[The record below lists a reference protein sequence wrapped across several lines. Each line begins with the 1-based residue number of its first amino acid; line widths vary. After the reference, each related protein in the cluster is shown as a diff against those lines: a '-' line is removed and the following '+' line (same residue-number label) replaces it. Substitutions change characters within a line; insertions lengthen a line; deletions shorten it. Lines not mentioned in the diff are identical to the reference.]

1 MKFCEECGAQ
11 LEENALFCENCGAR
25 CGAGQS
31 PDAAGTAK
39 QDKRKSAV
47 LPAVIIGIAVLAL
60 VGAVLFMLL
69 RDREQRTLS
78 AGATERKEASEAV
91 AAEPAEAA
99 GTEREEASEAA
110 GAEVT
115 EAVGTEREE
124 TSEVAAAEPAEAAEA
139 EREEVSETD
148 EPDEIETQEDEQGQ
162 GKTDEPDENTDAGAG
177 NTEAG
182 QASGIPDGIRADDWL
197 EIYEIAGEYIGE
209 FREQYCQLSIFSD
222 GLGDA
227 DGAGGCPEVGV
238 ANIGVWDYEKEE
250 QYWFENLSV
259 RLAGKNV
266 YMTETDEGDV
276 IYFGIYFDPY
286 SDLEGCCMDLYFNGE
301 SQGEWLM
308 IAHYYS

>member
-91 AAEPAEAA
+91 
-99 GTEREEASEAA
+99 
-110 GAEVT
+110 
-115 EAVGTEREE
+115 
-124 TSEVAAAEPAEAAEA
+124 AAEPAEAAEA

-259 RLAGKNV
+259 RLAGKNI
-266 YMTETDEGDV
+266 YMAETDEGDV

>member
-25 CGAGQS
+25 CGVGQS

-47 LPAVIIGIAVLAL
+47 LPATIVGIAVLAL

-78 AGATERKEASEAV
+78 AGATER
-91 AAEPAEAA
+91 
-99 GTEREEASEAA
+99 EEA
-110 GAEVT
+110 
-115 EAVGTEREE
+115 
-124 TSEVAAAEPAEAAEA
+124 SEVAAAEPAEAAEA
-139 EREEVSETD
+139 EREEASETD
-148 EPDEIETQEDEQGQ
+148 EPDETETQEDEQRQ

-182 QASGIPDGIRADDWL
+182 QASGIPDCIRADDWL

-259 RLAGKNV
+259 RLAGKNI
-266 YMTETDEGDV
+266 YMAETDEGDM